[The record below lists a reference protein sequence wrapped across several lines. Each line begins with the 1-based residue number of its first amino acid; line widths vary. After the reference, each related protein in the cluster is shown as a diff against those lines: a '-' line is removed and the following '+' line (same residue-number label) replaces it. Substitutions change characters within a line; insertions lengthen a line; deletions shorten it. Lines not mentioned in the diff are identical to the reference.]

1 MARTF
6 ICHSI
11 EELREGLRS
20 VESGD
25 AESPDYRQV
34 RDELILAGF
43 VRVDEVVTPAG
54 HRYAA
59 CSGPPVFPP

>member
-11 EELREGLRS
+11 KELREGLRS
-20 VESGD
+20 IEAGDVESPSYQ
-25 AESPDYRQV
+25 EV

-59 CSGPPVFPP
+59 

>member
-1 MARTF
+1 MVGTL
-6 ICHSI
+6 IHHSI
-11 EELREGLRS
+11 EELRGGLRS

-25 AESPDYRQV
+25 VESPRYREV

-59 CSGPPVFPP
+59 

>member
-6 ICHSI
+6 ICHSS

-20 VESGD
+20 IEAGDVESPSYQ
-25 AESPDYRQV
+25 EV

-43 VRVDEVVTPAG
+43 VRIDEVVTPAG

-59 CSGPPVFPP
+59 